1 MPEHSEHSKERD
13 QALMT
18 DIQAFHAVSDSHYM
32 PCKYRTQTLHRCGG
46 QNDLLLQSSG
56 HERKENLFSTGVNL
70 VSMTLKRKTLLD
82 NCFIT

>member
-56 HERKENLFSTGVNL
+56 HERKENLFFHRCKS
-70 VSMTLKRKTLLD
+70 RKYD
-82 NCFIT
+82 FEAENSSG